1 MKVFKI
7 RSGRGDFNS
16 QGKCYFERNLES
28 LVNNQIYAPGIKELN
43 ESSFR
48 VSFE

>member
-1 MKVFKI
+1 MKVYKI
-7 RSGRGDFNS
+7 RSVRGDFNA
-16 QGKCYFERNLES
+16 RDLES

-48 VSFE
+48 VSF